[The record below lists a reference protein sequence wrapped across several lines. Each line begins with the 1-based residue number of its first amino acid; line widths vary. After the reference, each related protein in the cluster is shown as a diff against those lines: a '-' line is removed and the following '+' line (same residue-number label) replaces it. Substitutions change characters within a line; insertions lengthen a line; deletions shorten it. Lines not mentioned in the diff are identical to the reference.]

1 MSWFS
6 GKSRTSLRLGLG
18 FHADG
23 ISVAGIER
31 IGNGCR
37 LQQCAFFPADK
48 EDAQGDVLERLVK
61 ELGLKGASTVAV
73 LDPGS
78 YSLLQVE
85 APEVEPGE
93 LRSAIRWRIKDLL
106 DFHIDDAVLD
116 IFDMP
121 ESKHHSGP
129 HLMYVVAAKAGRIQ
143 QHVDQME
150 AAGLDIAAIDVTELA
165 VRNLLGLITEPE
177 KFHGL
182 LYLAP
187 GYGLIEIVQGSTL
200 FLSRRIEIN
209 ARDLEEQ
216 GGFGLDEL
224 IDALVLELQRSLDYQ
239 ESQFGLGAVPAISI
253 VAPESRSEPLI
264 ALASESL
271 SATVKALSLSDK
283 IVGCDTVS
291 PVELSRC
298 LPAIGAAL
306 REG

>member
-1 MSWFS
+1 M
-6 GKSRTSLRLGLG
+6 GLG

-23 ISVAGIER
+23 ISVVGIER
-31 IGNGCR
+31 VGKRCR
-37 LQQCAFFPADK
+37 LQQCAFFPAD
-48 EDAQGDVLERLVK
+48 GDDVPGAGLGRLVK
-61 ELGLKGASTVAV
+61 ELGLKGASAVAV
-73 LDPGS
+73 LEPGS
-78 YSLLQVE
+78 YSMLQVE

-129 HLMYVVAAKAGRIQ
+129 HLMYVVAARAGRIQ

-150 AAGLDIAAIDVTELA
+150 AAGLNITAIDVTELA
-165 VRNLLGLITEPE
+165 VRNILGLITEPE

-187 GYGLIEIVQGSTL
+187 GYGLIEIVRGSTL

-216 GGFGLDEL
+216 GGFGLNEL
-224 IDALVLELQRSLDYQ
+224 VDALVLELQRSLDYQ
-239 ESQFGLGAVPAISI
+239 ESQFGLGSVPGISI
-253 VAPESRSEPLI
+253 VAPESRSQPLI
-264 ALASESL
+264 ASASESL
-271 SATVKALSLSDK
+271 SATVGALSLTDK
-283 IVGCDTVS
+283 IEGCNAVS
-291 PVELSRC
+291 PTELSRC

-306 REG
+306 RVC